1 MMPADHSLSRRI
13 AGSIRDVPDF
23 PVPGVLFKDIT
34 PLLADPGLMR
44 EVIDQMCR
52 SVADLQPDAVVGI
65 ESRGFLFAMP
75 LALQLNLPFIPARKP
90 GKLPY
95 EKMRIDYELEYG
107 HAALEMHRDA
117 LRPGQRAVIIDDL
130 LATGGTSQATCRL
143 VRSLGAEVAG
153 LCYIVELTFL
163 QGRQAL
169 RGETIISLCSF

>member
-1 MMPADHSLSRRI
+1 MMPADYSLSRRI
-13 AGSIRDVPDF
+13 ANSIRDIPDF

-34 PLLADPGLMR
+34 PLLADPDLMR
-44 EVIDQMCR
+44 EVIDELAR
-52 SVADLQPDAVVGI
+52 GVSALQPDAVVGI

-95 EKMRIDYELEYG
+95 EKLRVDYELEYG
-107 HAALEMHRDA
+107 QAALEMHRDA
-117 LRPGQRAVIIDDL
+117 LRPGQRAVIVDDL
-130 LATGGTSQATCRL
+130 LATGGTSRAVCQL

-153 LCYIVELTFL
+153 LCYIVELAFL

-169 RGETIISLCSF
+169 QGETIITLCSF